1 MPWVFAS
8 RERAQSAIK
17 TGNPG
22 GLPGR
27 ANATIRSP
35 AAASITSPR
44 SRFGTATS
52 QAQSVDLPGV
62 FVCAKRQ
69 CRDRVG
75 GGEAET
81 FAPFVY
87 RLGRHPFTVER
98 AVRFR

>member
-8 RERAQSAIK
+8 RKRAQSAIK

-22 GLPGR
+22 GLPDR

-35 AAASITSPR
+35 AASITSPR
-44 SRFGTATS
+44 SGFGTAPS
-52 QAQSVDLPGV
+52 QAQSVDLRGV

-75 GGEAET
+75 GGEAEI